1 MLEPAVQL
9 IENMRPYT
17 LHVSRNI
24 VSWAAYRKAKKNG
37 DGKVNPINLLNN
49 GLKDALRKDG
59 AWFFFQS
66 FGILLDPFDG
76 LVLPLLRVEFVPGGL

>member
-1 MLEPAVQL
+1 MYPTILCLGLP
-9 IENMRPYT
+9 IEKQ
-17 LHVSRNI
+17 
-24 VSWAAYRKAKKNG
+24 RKING

-66 FGILLDPFDG
+66 FGISLDPFDG
-76 LVLPLLRVEFVPGGL
+76 LALPLLRVEFVPGGL

>member
-1 MLEPAVQL
+1 
-9 IENMRPYT
+9 MRPYT

-59 AWFFFQS
+59 A
-66 FGILLDPFDG
+66 
-76 LVLPLLRVEFVPGGL
+76 

>member
-24 VSWAAYRKAKKNG
+24 VSCAAYRKAKKNG

-59 AWFFFQS
+59 A
-66 FGILLDPFDG
+66 
-76 LVLPLLRVEFVPGGL
+76 